1 MNYPPISPGPNILLD
16 PDILSG
22 AVSPTSLMDTDIQLL
37 GVDPNNLSSTAA
49 PSASQTVESSWA
61 SDGSA
66 EFRDALERPSSA
78 ASSVANTVIHA
89 PPPPVPV
96 VPPPPVPVAPP
107 PPVPVAPPPPSPVAA
122 ALPNRRPP
130 IGPPRLATIR
140 VNGFAYSK
148 SMNIVLR
155 IADIYATGRVRC
167 QDPLNA
173 RRRPLLDPDD
183 LVAIPGYENTPHIR
197 DLRDQ
202 LAHLRQ
208 QRDGWERQIY
218 GLQMDLDRV
227 RARNTALEQ
236 ELEHGRS
243 ANREL
248 SAQLVTLEKQSQRTP
263 QVRSIGCNT
272 SSEARS
278 VTCTPYCRHFR
289 RLQQEMKSLRKTLKR
304 ARTAS
309 SSSDGETN

>member
-96 VPPPPVPVAPP
+96 APP
-107 PPVPVAPPPPSPVAA
+107 PPVPVPPPPPSPVAA

-148 SMNIVLR
+148 SMKMSDRGHLCNWSSAL
-155 IADIYATGRVRC
+155 
-167 QDPLNA
+167 P
-173 RRRPLLDPDD
+173 RPFERASTS
-183 LVAIPGYENTPHIR
+183 VA
-197 DLRDQ
+197 
-202 LAHLRQ
+202 
-208 QRDGWERQIY
+208 
-218 GLQMDLDRV
+218 
-227 RARNTALEQ
+227 
-236 ELEHGRS
+236 
-243 ANREL
+243 
-248 SAQLVTLEKQSQRTP
+248 
-263 QVRSIGCNT
+263 
-272 SSEARS
+272 
-278 VTCTPYCRHFR
+278 
-289 RLQQEMKSLRKTLKR
+289 
-304 ARTAS
+304 
-309 SSSDGETN
+309 